1 MKMFSKNSISTL
13 LTVIVLILFGIYLYN
28 NQQIL
33 SVLLQIN
40 PIYIAL
46 IMGIFLLV
54 FLLEGIFIKV
64 TLNVFDKKIDLK
76 EAYYL
81 STISRIGNYL
91 LPMRAGAIFRATYLK
106 NKYQFEYSKF
116 LSTLYA
122 YYILLFLINAFFALL
137 SLISKYINTG
147 NTYPLVTIFFVFLF
161 IITLGVIL
169 FRKTI
174 NLKNIKGNKYIEKVL
189 TILNKFMNSWD
200 MIVRKEKLFLSLIF
214 ITTGNILLNGIINYI
229 EFIGLGIKA
238 TILDILLYTCLSGVS
253 LLISITPGSLGLREA
268 VFFVTSES
276 IGITNEQVMQLAFLD
291 RGIMFFLLLGLLIL
305 ISLFVKKFKLKDI
318 FFVKESNK

>member
-1 MKMFSKNSISTL
+1 MKVFSKNSISTL
-13 LTVIVLILFGIYLYN
+13 LTVIILILFGIYLYN

-33 SVLLQIN
+33 SVLMQIN
-40 PIYIAL
+40 PIYIVTIISL
-46 IMGIFLLV
+46 FLLV

-64 TLNVFDKKIDLK
+64 TLNVFDKRIDLK

-81 STISRIGNYL
+81 SIISRIGNYL

-106 NKYQFEYSKF
+106 NKYRFEYSKF

-122 YYILLFLINAFFALL
+122 YYILLFLINSFFALL
-137 SLISKYINTG
+137 SLIFKYINTG
-147 NTYPLVTIFFVFLF
+147 NTYPLVTGFFVLLF
-161 IITLGVIL
+161 FITLGVIL
-169 FRKTI
+169 FRKTT
-174 NLKNIKGNKYIEKVL
+174 NLKNIESHKYIEKVL

-200 MIVRKEKLFLSLIF
+200 MIVRKEKLFISLIF
-214 ITTGNILLNGIINYI
+214 ITTGNILLNGLINYL
-229 EFIGLGIKA
+229 EFTSLGIKA

-268 VFFVTSES
+268 VFLVTSES

-291 RGIMFFLLLGLLIL
+291 RGVMFFLLLGLLIL
-305 ISLFVKKFKLKDI
+305 ISLFVKKFKLRDI

>member
-1 MKMFSKNSISTL
+1 MFL
-13 LTVIVLILFGIYLYN
+13 
-28 NQQIL
+28 
-33 SVLLQIN
+33 
-40 PIYIAL
+40 
-46 IMGIFLLV
+46 FLLV

-64 TLNVFDKKIDLK
+64 TLDVFQKKINIK

-122 YYILLFLINAFFALL
+122 YYILLFLINAFFALSVL
-137 SLISKYINTG
+137 FLKYIYTG
-147 NTYPLVTIFFVFLF
+147 NTYPLVKIFFVFLF
-161 IITLGVIL
+161 FTTVGVIL
-169 FRKTI
+169 LRKTI
-174 NLKNIKGNKYIEKVL
+174 KIKNIESHKYIEKFL
-189 TILNKFMNSWD
+189 TILNKFINSWD

-214 ITTGNILLNGIINYI
+214 ITTGNILINGIINFL
-229 EFIGLGIKA
+229 EFYSLGIKA

-268 VFFVTSES
+268 VFLVTSES
-276 IGITNEQVMQLAFLD
+276 IGITNDQVMQLAFLD
-291 RGIMFFLLLGLLIL
+291 RGIMFFLLLGLLLL
-305 ISLFVKKFKLKDI
+305 ITLFVKKFKLRDI
-318 FFVKESNK
+318 FFVKESIK